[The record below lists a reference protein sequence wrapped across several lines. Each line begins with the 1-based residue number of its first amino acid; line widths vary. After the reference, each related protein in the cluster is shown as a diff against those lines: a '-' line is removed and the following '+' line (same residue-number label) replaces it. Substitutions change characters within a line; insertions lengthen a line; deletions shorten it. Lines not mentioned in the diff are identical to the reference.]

1 MLHLFPEYLALSINN
16 GDELLPLP
24 AGKRAVDVLVDF
36 IKYVFGGTKTYI
48 QERHLTL
55 KWSERED
62 IIEYILTHPND

>member
-1 MLHLFPEYLALSINN
+1 MLHLFSKRLALSINN

-24 AGKRAVDVLVDF
+24 AGKRAVNVLVDF
-36 IKYVFGGTKTYI
+36 IMYVFGRTKTYI

-55 KWSERED
+55 KWSEHED

>member
-36 IKYVFGGTKTYI
+36 IKYVFGGIKTYI

-62 IIEYILTHPND
+62 IIEYILTHLND